1 MKGGSMNMAMR
12 SNLPN
17 HERRAFVA
25 GLNLA
30 LIGVTGLAL
39 AQSPAAS
46 FDHRHG
52 TWGALLKQ
60 YVVVAAGGNASTLRY
75 AALQPQRPALRAY
88 LDTLSAVSAASYG
101 AWSRPQQ
108 LAFLINAYNAFTVE
122 LILTRYPDLKSIK
135 DLGSFVQSPWKK
147 KFFQLLGQE
156 RSLDQIEHEM
166 IRAPGAFDDPRIHVA
181 VVCASIGCP
190 MLRNEAF
197 VAERLDAQLDDA
209 LRRFL
214 SDRSRNRFDASAGT
228 LSVSKIFDWYR
239 KDFEQGH
246 KGYDSLQTLFARH
259 AEVLGATP
267 QAQADIHASRYKLAY
282 LDYDWALNDAR

>member
-1 MKGGSMNMAMR
+1 MNIAMR
-12 SNLPN
+12 SKLPN

-25 GLNLA
+25 GLSLA

-52 TWGALLKQ
+52 AWDALLKQ
-60 YVVVAAGGNASTLRY
+60 HVMVAASGNASTLRY
-75 AALQPQRPALRAY
+75 AALQAQRPALKAY

-101 AWSRPQQ
+101 AWSRSQQ

-135 DLGSFVQSPWKK
+135 DLGGFLQSPWKK

-156 RSLDQIEHEM
+156 RSLDEVEHEM
-166 IRAPGAFDDPRIHVA
+166 IRAPGVFDDPRIHVA

-214 SDRSRNRFDASAGT
+214 SDRSRNRFDASSGT

-239 KDFEQGH
+239 KDFERGH

-259 AEVLGATP
+259 AEALGATP
-267 QAQADIHASRYKLAY
+267 QSQAEIRAGRYKLAF